1 MSVFAGTGVT
11 VLKMTDANG
20 NVQYKEGKAST
31 EGIVVEDERW
41 GQSEVTFVMKASANN
56 PLRRLFAASEGASG
70 RQHQSERLARW
81 LEKWNTILKKSAS
94 VCAIF
99 LL

>member
-1 MSVFAGTGVT
+1 M
-11 VLKMTDANG
+11 
-20 NVQYKEGKAST
+20 QYKEGKAST

-41 GQSEVTFVMKASANN
+41 GQSEVTVVMKASANN

-81 LEKWNTILKKSAS
+81 LEKWNTILKKALVSALS
-94 VCAIF
+94 FCSDGG
-99 LL
+99 L

>member
-41 GQSEVTFVMKASANN
+41 GQSEVTFVMKASAKN
-56 PLRRLFAASEGASG
+56 PL
-70 RQHQSERLARW
+70 H
-81 LEKWNTILKKSAS
+81 LEAPT
-94 VCAIF
+94 VDY
-99 LL
+99 LLQVKVQVDGSIKVKGSHDGWRNGIPF